1 MIGTQQLNLGLLQ
14 LYWLDKREHI
24 VSLPVS
30 LTQDEQKKADTIK
43 AMSRRDEFI
52 RSRLLLRSLTSAKTS
67 FLPDAENV
75 PTWPHGICGSITH
88 KNGHVAVCTASNK
101 SFLSV
106 GIDAENAEKDLS
118 HLQEKI
124 CTENDLKWVESLC
137 KLNEMKRG
145 SIIALIFSAK
155 EALFKCHFPL
165 GRKMFWFHDADV
177 SQIDVKTGQI
187 ELTVLIDTSP
197 KTLKGTVTS
206 GNFVLNKTSDGDYW
220 VTAFSMQL

>member
-1 MIGTQQLNLGLLQ
+1 
-14 LYWLDKREHI
+14 
-24 VSLPVS
+24 
-30 LTQDEQKKADTIK
+30 
-43 AMSRRDEFI
+43 
-52 RSRLLLRSLTSAKTS
+52 
-67 FLPDAENV
+67 
-75 PTWPHGICGSITH
+75 
-88 KNGHVAVCTASNK
+88 
-101 SFLSV
+101 
-106 GIDAENAEKDLS
+106 
-118 HLQEKI
+118 
-124 CTENDLKWVESLC
+124 
-137 KLNEMKRG
+137 MKRG